1 MTLLIYEIAYGDPG
15 KGRDMKKE
23 SVDIEINDHHELE
36 LYRSMLKNKYNA
48 PFVVMKHKE
57 IKK

>member
-23 SVDIEINDHHELE
+23 SVEVEVHDHHELE
-36 LYRSMLKNKYNA
+36 LYRSLMKRKYEV
-48 PFVVMKHKE
+48 PFLVMKHRQV
-57 IKK
+57 KK